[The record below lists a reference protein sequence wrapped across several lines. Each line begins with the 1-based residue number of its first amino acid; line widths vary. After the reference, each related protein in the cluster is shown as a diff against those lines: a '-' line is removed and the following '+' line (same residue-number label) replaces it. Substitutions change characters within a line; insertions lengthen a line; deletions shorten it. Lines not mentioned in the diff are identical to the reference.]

1 MLEYSVLTA
10 GGLPVKKV
18 TAAIVL
24 TTSALLAASVLPASA
39 VSLIDNGG
47 FETGDFTGWNVA
59 ADATG
64 VEPSGFAGYTS
75 HSGNFFAALGNVG
88 GDGTIAQTITDTTG
102 QDYVLTY
109 FLASKADNPSDFYVQ
124 WDGVTL
130 AGSAVSNPDSGQD
143 YMEYSFL
150 VAGTGS
156 DTLTFFERDDPSY
169 MALDDVALTTPVAAT
184 PLPAGLP
191 LLATGLGGLGL
202 LGWRRKRRA
211 QALV

>member
-1 MLEYSVLTA
+1 MLKYSVLTA

-24 TTSALLAASVLPASA
+24 TTSSLLAASVLPASA

-47 FETGDFTGWNVA
+47 FESGDFTGWNVA

-64 VEPSGFAGYTS
+64 VEPSGFAEYTS

-88 GDGTIAQTITDTTG
+88 GDGTIAQTVTDMIG
-102 QDYVLTY
+102 QQYVLTY
-109 FLASKADNPSDFYVQ
+109 FLASNGTSPSDFHVE

-130 AGSAVSNPDSGQD
+130 AGSAVSNPPSGN

-156 DTLTFFERDDPSY
+156 DTLTFFERNDPSY
-169 MALDDVALTTPVAAT
+169 LALDDVALTTPVAAT